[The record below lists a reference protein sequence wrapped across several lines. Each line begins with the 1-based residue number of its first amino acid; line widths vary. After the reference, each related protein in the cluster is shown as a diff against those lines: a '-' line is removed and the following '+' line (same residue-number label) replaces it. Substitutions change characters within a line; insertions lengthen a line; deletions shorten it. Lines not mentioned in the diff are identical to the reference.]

1 MWEYCATVFRGTG
14 DLPTDEA
21 FWGLHSKYGGGTG
34 LSHPMMDSET
44 RGKCHLVWFE
54 SERDLTVGILKE
66 EIWGNLD
73 IESLERVVADEA
85 AA

>member
-1 MWEYCATVFRGTG
+1 MFEYCATVFRGTG

-21 FWGLHSKYGGGTG
+21 FWELHSKYGGGSG

-44 RGKCHLVWFE
+44 RGKCHLVWFK
-54 SERDLTVGILKE
+54 SERDLTPEILRS

-73 IESLERVVADEA
+73 IEGLERTVIEDA
-85 AA
+85 A